1 MANKPFWDPTQFGQS
16 LVSLDQYLLS
26 VPILGMLLGNA
37 ISAIGVGSNT
47 VNKEFSENR
56 DKVETYL
63 AMGASR
69 FEACKPIACEALKL
83 ALLPTVNQMSIIGLI
98 SIPGETIIGFSDYR
112 YDDWCDCWWKE
123 RRAGCQVA
131 E

>member
-1 MANKPFWDPTQFGQS
+1 
-16 LVSLDQYLLS
+16 
-26 VPILGMLLGNA
+26 MLLGNA
-37 ISAIGVGSNT
+37 ISAIGVAMNT
-47 VNKEFSENR
+47 VQKEFADNR

-98 SIPGETIIGFSDYR
+98 SIPGMMTGAIVGGKSVEQAARLQSTYSCGYVVSVVISD
-112 YDDWCDCWWKE
+112 C
-123 RRAGCQVA
+123 
-131 E
+131 

>member
-1 MANKPFWDPTQFGQS
+1 
-16 LVSLDQYLLS
+16 
-26 VPILGMLLGNA
+26 MLLGNA
-37 ISAIGVGSNT
+37 ISAIGVAWNT
-47 VNKEFSENR
+47 VQKEFADNR

-98 SIPGETIIGFSDYR
+98 SIPGGWKQSGEHNTDVR
-112 YDDWCDCWWKE
+112 HDDWCYCRRQE
-123 RRAGCQVA
+123 RRAGRQAA